1 MTTVRV
7 LLSVAINNEWVMSQ
21 MDIKNA
27 FMHEDLEEE
36 VFMKLPPGHP
46 QGGHPQGIDFIAL
59 LKKNLQLQF
68 PIKDLGHLKYF
79 HGIEMTTSS
88 KGLFLNQ

>member
-1 MTTVRV
+1 MV
-7 LLSVAINNEWVMSQ
+7 LIYV
-21 MDIKNA
+21 D
-27 FMHEDLEEE
+27 DL
-36 VFMKLPPGHP
+36 
-46 QGGHPQGIDFIAL
+46 IITCSNSDFIAL

-68 PIKDLGHLKYF
+68 TIKDHGHLKYF